1 MMKSTTT
8 YDDRWNTVRWKTV
21 FDDTSITGYGDTP
34 HESYANAAEAVIW
47 ALEHVLGEE
56 EMVRLIRDPYR
67 PISNEELA
75 LRRLEERAAKT
86 DERIAELER
95 RLAEEPIRDKYGNK
109 TMGTT
114 EDPPDSEI
122 YRNLLYYP
130 DTVEIY
136 VGPDGEAYR
145 LR

>member
-1 MMKSTTT
+1 MNIERVDGTTQRIEGLTARQAAVLTEDALSDAETLRVTIEQMERDAERDWREPGRWPNHEVRPGRGAKS
-8 YDDRWNTVRWKTV
+8 R
-21 FDDTSITGYGDTP
+21 
-34 HESYANAAEAVIW
+34 
-47 ALEHVLGEE
+47 
-56 EMVRLIRDPYR
+56 
-67 PISNEELA
+67 

-136 VGPDGEAYR
+136 VGPDGEAHR
-145 LR
+145 LC